1 MNGGASRALGAARQ
15 SAEYTEK
22 GGTTRQKHGG
32 RPYEERRGLMAKAVK
47 LTAAAKA
54 AG

>member
-1 MNGGASRALGAARQ
+1 MLAPFARLWRAQGKQ
-15 SAEYTEK
+15 D
-22 GGTTRQKHGG
+22 GDPG
-32 RPYEERRGLMAKAVK
+32 RIVRRGLMAEAVK

>member
-1 MNGGASRALGAARQ
+1 MPDEGQGKRTENARAVYWSRGRSKQ
-15 SAEYTEK
+15 
-22 GGTTRQKHGG
+22 
-32 RPYEERRGLMAKAVK
+32 RPYEERRGLMAEAVK